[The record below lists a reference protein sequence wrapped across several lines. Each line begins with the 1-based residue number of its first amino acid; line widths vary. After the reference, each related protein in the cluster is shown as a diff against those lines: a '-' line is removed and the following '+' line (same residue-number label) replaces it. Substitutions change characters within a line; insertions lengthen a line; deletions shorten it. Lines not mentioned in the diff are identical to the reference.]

1 MKGIL
6 KQRPAK
12 EEALLISENEPSS
25 NNKCKGNRVQGAAR
39 KPIVSWDIVNECGMK
54 DKRGDE
60 VWSGS

>member
-39 KPIVSWDIVNECGMK
+39 KPIVS
-54 DKRGDE
+54 
-60 VWSGS
+60 